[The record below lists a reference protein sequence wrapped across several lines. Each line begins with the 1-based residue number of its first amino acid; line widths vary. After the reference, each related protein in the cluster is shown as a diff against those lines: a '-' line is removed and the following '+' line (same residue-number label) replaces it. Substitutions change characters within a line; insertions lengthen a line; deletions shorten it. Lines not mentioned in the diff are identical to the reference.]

1 MGSMFRQVPTAFP
14 SPSLIRRVNG
24 LSVRSVA
31 LTFDD
36 GPSPVYTPRLLDLL
50 RKAGAAATFFV
61 VGREAERHPG
71 LVRRM
76 IGEGHRVGSHSW
88 SHPQST
94 TPGSAKEELQRTH
107 DVLKAI
113 TGVDPTLFRPPY
125 GIETGPLA
133 EEAVSRGYRTVLWSL
148 DTKDWRD
155 HDASKLSEMVGERS
169 RRGDIVLMH
178 DIHAATIDAVPDML
192 RRLALRGVRCVTVE
206 RLLDPDRVHPG
217 PPTRG

>member
-1 MGSMFRQVPTAFP
+1 MEIMFRQLPNP
-14 SPSLIRRVNG
+14 SPSPTKIRRVDG
-24 LSVRSVA
+24 LSVRAVA

-36 GPSPVYTPRLLDLL
+36 GPSPEHTPRLLDLL

-61 VGREAERHPG
+61 VGREAERYPG
-71 LVRRM
+71 LVKRM
-76 IGEGHRVGSHSW
+76 VGEGHRVGSHSW
-88 SHPQST
+88 SHPQAT
-94 TPGSAKEELQRTH
+94 TLESAREELQRTH

-113 TGVDPTLFRPPY
+113 TGTDPTLFRPPY

-155 HDASKLSEMVGERS
+155 HDPAKLSEMVGERT

-178 DIHAATIDAVPDML
+178 DIHASTVDAIPDML
-192 RRLALRGVRCVTVE
+192 RRLAFRGVRCVTVD
-206 RLLDPDRVHPG
+206 RLLDPDRNHPI
-217 PPTRG
+217 PPPRG